1 MTNPVV
7 PTRRRLWKA
16 VLTAVYTLRPVLS
29 SGNPGPFLRLRA
41 PFLESSDLQLGGST
55 PTPVSDSTGNPAH
68 QPPGIMEP
76 LTPQV
81 MHKLVFTILVH
92 GLPDA
97 QTNVAYE
104 ILLEAQNNPNPQ
116 VRELAVVALT
126 ELPVPAAKRVAA
138 LAKGMR
144 DAAARVRRRAARA
157 LGDFGVHALPA
168 VPVLTNGLK
177 DADTS
182 VRRDSAG
189 TPGRLGPAAAPAAA
203 NMVNLLAEPDTRS
216 RVVAATALKRI
227 GRTAVPALLDGLR
240 GGAPDVHARIAA
252 VLTHIAPNDSDV
264 TTAIRMAEAED
275 ARCSDLT
282 STCVMPAL
290 C

>member
-1 MTNPVV
+1 
-7 PTRRRLWKA
+7 
-16 VLTAVYTLRPVLS
+16 
-29 SGNPGPFLRLRA
+29 
-41 PFLESSDLQLGGST
+41 
-55 PTPVSDSTGNPAH
+55 
-68 QPPGIMEP
+68 MEP

-116 VRELAVVALT
+116 VRELAVVALA
-126 ELPVPAAKRVAA
+126 ELPVPAAKRVSA
-138 LAKGMR
+138 LVKGTR

-168 VPVLTNGLK
+168 LPALINGLK
-177 DADTS
+177 DTDTS

-189 TPGRLGPAAAPAAA
+189 TLGRLGPAAVSAAA
-203 NMVNLLAEPDTRS
+203 GLVFLLAEPDTRS

-227 GRTAVPALLDGLR
+227 GRGAIPALVEGLQQ
-240 GGAPDVHARIAA
+240 GDSETHGRIAA
-252 VLTHIAPNDSDV
+252 VLNHIAPDDEAV
-264 TTAIRMAEAED
+264 AAAIRAAETED
-275 ARCSDLT
+275 ARCNEMSGTDSHEIPMEL
-282 STCVMPAL
+282 VPA
-290 C
+290 

>member
-1 MTNPVV
+1 MAIPNGFRRVKRLFGKAVTYSWVNQP
-7 PTRRRLWKA
+7 PAAPRPDRRL
-16 VLTAVYTLRPVLS
+16 
-29 SGNPGPFLRLRA
+29 
-41 PFLESSDLQLGGST
+41 
-55 PTPVSDSTGNPAH
+55 AH
-68 QPPGIMEP
+68 QPPEIMEP

-97 QTNVAYE
+97 QTNVAYD

-116 VRELAVVALT
+116 VRELAIVALS
-126 ELPVPAAKRVAA
+126 ELPVPASKRVTA

-168 VPVLTNGLK
+168 VPVLVAGLK

-189 TPGRLGPAAAPAAA
+189 TLGRLGPAAAPAAA
-203 NMVNLLAEPDTRS
+203 NMVGLLAEPDTRS

-227 GRTAVPALLDGLR
+227 GRATVPALLDGLR
-240 GGAPDVHARIAA
+240 RGDADAHARIAA
-252 VLTHIAPNDSDV
+252 VLAHVAPDDPAVASAV
-264 TTAIRMAEAED
+264 RLAAAED
-275 ARCSDLT
+275 ARCSDLGGT
-282 STCVMPAL
+282 GTHAVPLTLVGA
-290 C
+290 